1 MKTPTH
7 KRVESRESRVES
19 QPQPTLPSTLDPRPS
34 TNTDALL
41 PRWEHFEHKADV
53 GVRGIGPTK
62 AAAFEQVAVA
72 LLAVTTN
79 PKLVRPSEQIEIH
92 CAAPSDELL
101 LVEWL
106 NALIFQMATRKILFS
121 RFDVSIDG
129 RKLIARVS
137 GEKVDVARHEP
148 AVEIKGATYTEL
160 SVRQDAAGC
169 WVAQCVVDV

>member
-7 KRVESRESRVES
+7 KRVESRESRVNRS
-19 QPQPTLPSTLDPRPS
+19 QLCPRPS

-41 PRWEHFEHKADV
+41 PHWEHFEHKADV

-62 AAAFEQVAVA
+62 ESAFEQAA
-72 LLAVTTN
+72 LAMLAVITN
-79 PKLVRPSEQIEIH
+79 PKLVRPGEQIVIRCE
-92 CAAPSDELL
+92 APSDELL

-106 NALIFQMATRKILFS
+106 NALVFQMATAKTLFS
-121 RFDVSIDG
+121 RFEVAIDTESFG
-129 RKLIARVS
+129 VDDRRLRAKVW
-137 GEKVDVARHEP
+137 GERVDVTRHEP